1 VFGCLNRKP
10 LNSIK
15 RIGMGLIAPVSINV
29 ENNAENKACDGIED
43 L

>member
-1 VFGCLNRKP
+1 LNRKP

-15 RIGMGLIAPVSINV
+15 RIGMGLIASISINV
-29 ENNAENKACDGIED
+29 GNNAEIKACDGIED